1 MICSLWSR
9 YSLKQQFVARGIFNR
24 PRLRMKQDSGSGGL
38 EQFETTVSSRVARG
52 VLGNNDS
59 ESRTRAEREQI
70 KTTSLGC
77 GRGYSLKKQQIM
89 LTKWLR

>member
-1 MICSLWSR
+1 
-9 YSLKQQFVARGIFNR
+9 
-24 PRLRMKQDSGSGGL
+24 MKQDSGSGGL

-89 LTKWLR
+89 LTKWLRWVTITAEFGQRAHEHAV